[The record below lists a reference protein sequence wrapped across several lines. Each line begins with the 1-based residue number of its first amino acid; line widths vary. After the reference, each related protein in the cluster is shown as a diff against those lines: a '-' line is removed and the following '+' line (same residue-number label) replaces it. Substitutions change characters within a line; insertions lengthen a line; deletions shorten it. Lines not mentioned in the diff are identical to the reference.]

1 MAGKRNKQQKMTTS
15 MTWESGVYRRTRSSA
30 GSTRPVKEMER
41 ACGFVPFW
49 VLELACVEDF
59 FVYQHAP
66 QALWRN
72 IHRYVADLAMDK
84 MNNMKNTKGRRMI
97 VPWIPGSNVG
107 FHVFYSPND
116 QEEPTVP
123 VPWTLREIGDG
134 LVEPL
139 TRIQDAMMRAVERRL
154 GNVRVR
160 WCGAKSSGCL
170 PVLQNTTPVVP
181 VEIDLL
187 LKKACVAVGVIL
199 ETGET
204 LCENDVHLRPDLKYK
219 TDNRLLRVDDDA
231 RLVQERARVA
241 KKYAEITLLPYITTD
256 ARRQCRKDGF
266 YGYKTQGLD
275 EYLVEKCDERIFH
288 RGLHRYTIPWLGA
301 LQSSSEAAWGV
312 DADRLGDILRSSG
325 VDPTLPQ
332 RWLFIDFETNIVRN
346 RDSQEYE
353 QRIYMCGCYRVDWDG
368 GGWMT
373 PTPTPTSTRMEILV
387 STDLE
392 SIEAEARLME
402 AAAAEFRAATHV
414 FYYAAERGFW
424 KSACKRQGLSLH
436 DPLVGVLD
444 HAIDLLV
451 VLQQSRLFLR
461 GAPNQKL
468 KTIGAALLECGLLDL
483 QFPQDAGVVNGE
495 DSMSVSKIFYSSGGT
510 QAESNHVSRIHL
522 PGPFS
527 YPASPTVDMSSPV
540 AFTHFPRKA
549 REALH
554 SLVVYNQYDCI
565 ILAEILR
572 VLQTMS
578 A

>member
-1 MAGKRNKQQKMTTS
+1 MR
-15 MTWESGVYRRTRSSA
+15 WESGVYRHTRSSR
-30 GSTRPVKEMER
+30 GSTAAHCPKN
-41 ACGFVPFW
+41 GFLPFW

-66 QALWRN
+66 RALWRN
-72 IHRYVADLAMDK
+72 IHRYVADLAMDH
-84 MNNMKNTKGRRMI
+84 MMI
-97 VPWIPGSNVG
+97 VPWMPGSNIG
-107 FHVFYSPND
+107 FHVFYSS
-116 QEEPTVP
+116 EEPTVP
-123 VPWTLREIGDG
+123 VPWTLREMGDG

-160 WCGAKSSGCL
+160 WRGAKASGFL
-170 PVLQNTTPVVP
+170 PVLNNTSPVVP
-181 VEIDLL
+181 VEIDRL
-187 LKKACVAVGVIL
+187 LKKACVAVGVLL

-204 LCENDVHLRPDLKYK
+204 LCEDDVHLRPDLKYK
-219 TDNRLLRVDDDA
+219 TDNRLLCVDDDA
-231 RLVQERARVA
+231 GLVQERARVA

-266 YGYKTQGLD
+266 YGYKAQGLD
-275 EYLVEKCDERIFH
+275 EYLVEQCDRKIFH
-288 RGLHRYTIPWLGA
+288 HGLHRYTIPWLGA
-301 LQSSSEAAWGV
+301 FQSSSEAAWGV

-373 PTPTPTSTRMEILV
+373 PTPTSTRMEILV

-392 SIEAEARLME
+392 SLEAEARFME
-402 AAAAEFRAATHV
+402 AAAAEFRTATHI

-461 GAPNQKL
+461 DAPNQKL
-468 KTIGAALLECGLLDL
+468 KTIGAALLGCGLLDL

-510 QAESNHVSRIHL
+510 QAESNHVTRIHL
-522 PGPFS
+522 SGPFT

-540 AFTHFPRKA
+540 ALTRFPRKA

-554 SLVVYNQYDCI
+554 SLVIYNQYDCI

-572 VLQTMS
+572 VLHTMS